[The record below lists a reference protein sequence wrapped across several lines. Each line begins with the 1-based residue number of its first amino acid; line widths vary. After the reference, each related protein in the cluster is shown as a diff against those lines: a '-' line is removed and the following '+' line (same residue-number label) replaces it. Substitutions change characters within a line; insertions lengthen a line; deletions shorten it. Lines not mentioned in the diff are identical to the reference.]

1 MVQRVGAVGPHDLMI
16 MREVGGIQRVA
27 DVHGRRDQG
36 EEPRRAE
43 LERRDRHAEA
53 QERRREDETGRSVG
67 RPVLDVRGGDEPA
80 EAVAEQIDRL
90 LGLLLAHGVEK
101 DGSVVEV
108 VGETAQAPAAAARAA
123 VAAQV
128 VHVHRV
134 ASRRQRLGEPAVAA
148 AVLAVPVDY
157 GEHGGRLALGAPR
170 LARQQETVGGRGRLG
185 RFTDY
190 LDDTAIFLDA
200 VREEQPEQP
209 VYLLGHSLGGLIAAA
224 YVEDRPSDAPAG
236 LILSSPFL
244 RLGMPVPPLK
254 LSAARLLSLVA
265 PAVNIGNTLDPADLS
280 HDHEVVRAYGT
291 DPLNHHVATARWA
304 AEVVAAQSAALS
316 AAGRIRLPLLLLY
329 ADADAVADP

>member
-1 MVQRVGAVGPHDLMI
+1 VHVYDL
-16 MREVGGIQRVA
+16 RG
-27 DVHGRRDQG
+27 HGR
-36 EEPRRAE
+36 
-43 LERRDRHAEA
+43 
-53 QERRREDETGRSVG
+53 S
-67 RPVLDVRGGDEPA
+67 
-80 EAVAEQIDRL
+80 
-90 LGLLLAHGVEK
+90 
-101 DGSVVEV
+101 
-108 VGETAQAPAAAARAA
+108 
-123 VAAQV
+123 
-128 VHVHRV
+128 
-134 ASRRQRLGEPAVAA
+134 
-148 AVLAVPVDY
+148 
-157 GEHGGRLALGAPR
+157 GGR
-170 LARQQETVGGRGRLG
+170 RGHLG

-280 HDHEVVRAYGT
+280 HDQEVVRAYGT
-291 DPLNHHVATARWA
+291 D
-304 AEVVAAQSAALS
+304 S

-329 ADADAVADP
+329 ADADAVADPQAGRELFERAASPDKTVHCYEGYYHELFNETGRDAVFADLAAWLEARRPAGGAS